1 LVKNSLPKPPL
12 AKSKVNERKFVNLLT
27 GRTIG
32 VPTKNYKRMSNS
44 TGLSNIPVRFYIY
57 AKLGVSV
64 VIGKLGRFLTVM
76 HYYMNTITT
85 NGSPV
90 KSGRTM

>member
-44 TGLSNIPVRFYIY
+44 TGLSNIPVRFYTY

-76 HYYMNTITT
+76 HYYMNTTIT